1 MVTMTLFIIRDFFVV
16 EYSLQWCF
24 SLEGAPCW
32 IVVFVLF
39 LCCIP
44 STLFRFLTLLLNF
57 ELYKLFGEA
66 RGERKDQPTLG
77 AFLPPPTIPPSQLQ
91 KLPFSILLESPLHT
105 VPIFFS
111 FPTIQR

>member
-32 IVVFVLF
+32 IVVLF

-44 STLFRFLTLLLNF
+44 SNAVSFFDVAF
-57 ELYKLFGEA
+57 EF
-66 RGERKDQPTLG
+66 
-77 AFLPPPTIPPSQLQ
+77 
-91 KLPFSILLESPLHT
+91 
-105 VPIFFS
+105 
-111 FPTIQR
+111 